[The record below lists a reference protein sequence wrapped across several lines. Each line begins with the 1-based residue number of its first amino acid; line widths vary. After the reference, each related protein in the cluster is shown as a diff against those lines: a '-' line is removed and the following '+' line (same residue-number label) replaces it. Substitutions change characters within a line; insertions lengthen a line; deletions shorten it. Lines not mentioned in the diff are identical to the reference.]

1 MYTRNNL
8 SNVIFEEIIGF
19 LIFLVERGGRP
30 KKRCF
35 YLFWA
40 NFVKKWESNPMF
52 LLDVPKCKSIPEITC
67 QNEVELYFFSFFP
80 FWLSWRF
87 LMAAK
92 KNGRQKKWP
101 PKKNGHQKY
110 DQMMYLYVLII
121 LMKLQF
127 RLIIWIIQKLY

>member
-1 MYTRNNL
+1 
-8 SNVIFEEIIGF
+8 
-19 LIFLVERGGRP
+19 
-30 KKRCF
+30 
-35 YLFWA
+35 
-40 NFVKKWESNPMF
+40 MF

-92 KNGRQKKWP
+92 KKWPPKKMAAKKKWP
-101 PKKNGHQKY
+101 PKKNGRQKY

-121 LMKLQF
+121 LMKLQTYYINNTKVIF
-127 RLIIWIIQKLY
+127 IFYMLLRQQCSIFKCNGYQLINKSQ